1 MTLLK
6 NDKNMNQEVASVP
19 VKVLV
24 VEDNPVTLRAICL
37 SIDSDPAL
45 KLVAFFDAV
54 RPALEWLATEQ
65 PDVLLTDLDLPDGS
79 GLDIIDA
86 CSRHYPECD
95 IMVLTV
101 SSHEENVVA
110 SIEAGASGYLLKT
123 AGKVDIVSA
132 IVNLRAGGA
141 PMSPSIARMVLAKI
155 RDGKKTEVLSS
166 AKTIDSN
173 GLTTREIAILDLI
186 AKGES
191 YVEVARMLTLSV
203 GTIQTHI
210 KKIYRKLS
218 VNSRGEAV
226 FEAHRQG
233 LLQSGLPNTFE
244 NEE

>member
-1 MTLLK
+1 MK
-6 NDKNMNQEVASVP
+6 QETASAP
-19 VKVLV
+19 VNVLV

-45 KLVAFFDAV
+45 KLAAFFDAV
-54 RPALEWLATEQ
+54 QPALEWLATER

-79 GLDIIDA
+79 GLDIIDE
-86 CSRHYPECD
+86 CGRRYPDCD

-101 SSHEENVVA
+101 SSDEEKVVA
-110 SIEAGASGYLLKT
+110 CIEAGASGYLLKT

-155 RDGKKTEVLSS
+155 RDGKKLEALPS
-166 AKTIDSN
+166 AKSIDSN
-173 GLTTREIAILDLI
+173 GLTAREIAILDLI

-191 YVEVARMLTLSV
+191 YVEVARMLALSV

-233 LLQSGLPNTFE
+233 LLQSGAPTPAE
-244 NEE
+244 DEE

>member
-1 MTLLK
+1 MK
-6 NDKNMNQEVASVP
+6 QDAMSPP
-19 VKVLV
+19 VNVLV
-24 VEDNPVTLRAICL
+24 VEDNPVTLRALCL
-37 SIDSDPAL
+37 SIESDPAL
-45 KLVAFFDAV
+45 KLVAFFDTV
-54 RPALEWLATEQ
+54 KPALKWLETEQ

-79 GLDIIDA
+79 GLEIIDD
-86 CSRHYPECD
+86 CSRRYPDCD

-101 SSHEENVVA
+101 SSDEENVVA

-132 IVNLRAGGA
+132 VINLRAGGA
-141 PMSPSIARMVLAKI
+141 PMSPAIARMVLTRI
-155 RDGKKTEVLSS
+155 RGGKKSEALAAAKNTEN
-166 AKTIDSN
+166 N
-173 GLTTREIAILDLI
+173 GLTVREIAILDLI

-191 YVEVARMLTLSV
+191 YVEVARMLALSV

-233 LLQSGLPNTFE
+233 LLQAGPATGLE
-244 NEE
+244 DED

>member
-1 MTLLK
+1 MKQDATS
-6 NDKNMNQEVASVP
+6 AP
-19 VKVLV
+19 VNVLV

-54 RPALEWLATEQ
+54 KPALEWLEKNR

-79 GLDIIDA
+79 GLELIHH
-86 CSRHYPECD
+86 CGQRYPECD
-95 IMVLTV
+95 VMVLTV
-101 SSHEENVVA
+101 SSDEENVVA
-110 SIEAGASGYLLKT
+110 CIEAGASGYLLKN
-123 AGKVDIVSA
+123 AGKLDIVSA
-132 IVNLRAGGA
+132 VLNLCAGGA
-141 PMSPSIARMVLAKI
+141 PMSPTIARMVLAKI
-155 RDGKKTEVLSS
+155 RDGKKPETLSASKNTE
-166 AKTIDSN
+166 SN
-173 GLTTREIAILDLI
+173 GLTVREIAILDLI

-191 YVEVARMLTLSV
+191 YVEVARMLALSV

-233 LLQSGLPNTFE
+233 LLPSGGSNTSE
-244 NEE
+244 AGD

>member
-1 MTLLK
+1 MK
-6 NDKNMNQEVASVP
+6 QDVVSHP

-24 VEDNPVTLRAICL
+24 VEDNPVTLRALCL

-45 KLVAFFDAV
+45 KLVAFFETV
-54 RPALEWLATEQ
+54 QQSLEWLVTEQ
-65 PDVLLTDLDLPDGS
+65 PDVLLTDLCLPDGS
-79 GLDIIDA
+79 GIEIIDV
-86 CSRHYPECD
+86 CSRRYPECD

-101 SSHEENVVA
+101 SSDEENVVA
-110 SIEAGASGYLLKT
+110 CIEAGASGYLLKN

-132 IVNLRAGGA
+132 IMNLRAGGA
-141 PMSPSIARMVLAKI
+141 PMSPAIARMVLDKI
-155 RDGKKTEVLSS
+155 RDGKKSEALSS
-166 AKTIDSN
+166 SKNTESN
-173 GLTTREIAILDLI
+173 GLTVREIAILDLI

-191 YVEVARMLTLSV
+191 YVEVARMLALSV

-233 LLQSGLPNTFE
+233 LLQSGSNNAVDDE
-244 NEE
+244 V

>member
-1 MTLLK
+1 MK
-6 NDKNMNQEVASVP
+6 QETASAP
-19 VKVLV
+19 VNVLV

-45 KLVAFFDAV
+45 KLAAFFDAV
-54 RPALEWLATEQ
+54 QPALEWLATER

-79 GLDIIDA
+79 GLDIIDE
-86 CSRHYPECD
+86 CGRRYPDCD

-101 SSHEENVVA
+101 SSDEEKVVA
-110 SIEAGASGYLLKT
+110 CIEAGASGYLLKT

-155 RDGKKTEVLSS
+155 RDGKKLEALPSTKS
-166 AKTIDSN
+166 IDSN
-173 GLTTREIAILDLI
+173 GLTAREIAILDLI

-191 YVEVARMLTLSV
+191 YVEVARMLALSV

-233 LLQSGLPNTFE
+233 LLQSGAPTPAE
-244 NEE
+244 DEE